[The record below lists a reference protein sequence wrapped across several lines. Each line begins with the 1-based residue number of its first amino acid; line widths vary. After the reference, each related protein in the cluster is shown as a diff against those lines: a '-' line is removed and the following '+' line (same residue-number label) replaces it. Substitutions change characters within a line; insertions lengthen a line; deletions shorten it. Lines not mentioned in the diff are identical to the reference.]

1 MKKTGT
7 ICLVIC
13 IFLSM
18 ILPKVSATELLQET
32 TTELSQEATTLPA
45 SAAYGCHS
53 LDGCV
58 PAMGSQK
65 IIENM
70 EAAFLYDVGSD
81 AVIYAWNPDAVMH
94 PASLVKI
101 MTALIAVEQGTLTDA
116 ITVKEHVIATVS
128 FDAVSADL
136 LPNEV
141 ITLED
146 ALYCLLVGSANDAA
160 AVIADHVLGSQEAFV
175 AEMNRYA
182 QELGCKATVFTNPHG
197 LHDPNQVTTARDVAK
212 ILNQAIK
219 NETFMK
225 FFSTPYCTVAATN
238 LSEERNL
245 SSNNFLINSV
255 DNMRIYFD
263 TRVTGGRTGVAQNGK
278 QCLAVSAEKD
288 GRKLI
293 SVIMGSES
301 IYDEENYTTISYGAF
316 PETSQLLTS
325 GFDSYKQVQVIAEGQ
340 IFRQCAVENGKNQV
354 VIGAKE
360 AISSVLPVDTTAADL
375 SYRYFDVQGAL
386 VAPIEKGA
394 QISHVEVWHGNVCLA
409 QADLFAMSAVQTAAA
424 DTQSQKNDGAKTSAR
439 GVFATIGVI
448 ALCVI
453 AAVLGIRTY
462 GKVRL
467 ALIKR
472 RGRKYRESHRRS
484 R

>member
-1 MKKTGT
+1 MKKTGA

-13 IFLSM
+13 IFLSIM
-18 ILPKVSATELLQET
+18 LPAVSATEMAPTQEST
-32 TTELSQEATTLPA
+32 PLPA

-53 LDGCV
+53 LDGLV
-58 PAMGSQK
+58 PAMGAHK

-81 AVIYAWNPDAVMH
+81 AVIYAWNPDTTMY

-116 ITVKEHVIATVS
+116 ITVKEHVISTVS

-182 QELGCKATVFTNPHG
+182 QELGCKGTVFTNPHG
-197 LHDPNQVTTARDVAK
+197 LHDANQVTTARDVAK

-219 NETFMK
+219 NEDFMR
-225 FFSTPYCTVAATN
+225 FFSTPYYTVAATN

-301 IYDEENYTTISYGAF
+301 IYDEENNTTISYGAF

-325 GFDSYKQVQVIAEGQ
+325 GFDSYKQVQVISEGQ
-340 IFRQCAVENGKNQV
+340 IFRQCTVENGKNQV

-360 AISSVLPVDTTAADL
+360 ATSSVLPVEASGDVL
-375 SYRYFDVQGAL
+375 SYRYFDVEGAL

-394 QISHVEVWHGNVCLA
+394 QISHVEVWNGNVCLA
-409 QADLFAMSAVQTAAA
+409 QADLFAMSSVQTAVI
-424 DTQSQKNDGAKTSAR
+424 DTEIQHNDGVKIPVKGTLI
-439 GVFATIGVI
+439 TIVVI
-448 ALCVI
+448 AVGI
-453 AAVLGIRTY
+453 IAVLFGIRAF
-462 GKVRL
+462 GNIRL
-467 ALIKR
+467 AMIKR